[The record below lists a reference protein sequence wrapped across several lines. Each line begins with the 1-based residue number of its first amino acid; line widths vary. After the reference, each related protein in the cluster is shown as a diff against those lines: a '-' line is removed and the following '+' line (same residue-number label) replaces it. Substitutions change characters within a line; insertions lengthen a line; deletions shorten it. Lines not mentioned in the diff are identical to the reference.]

1 MSTFQEIWGFG
12 CQQFKDR
19 IDVYVFTFHE
29 FVSILFIVKQD
40 PVIPNE
46 ISVID
51 LIGFKY
57 IN

>member
-1 MSTFQEIWGFG
+1 MSTLQEIWGFG
-12 CQQFKDR
+12 CQQFR
-19 IDVYVFTFHE
+19 IDVHVFTFHE
-29 FVSILFIVKQD
+29 FVSSLFIVKQD